1 MSEMNPTARSLEHPI
16 IWVAVIGGTLG
27 AIVLLNTI
35 AWLTLPLVLAV
46 VFYYLVEPLLQR
58 MQLAGATPSQALGI
72 FLGLAILL
80 TAIASVTVLPAMLN
94 GLSEFQNNLPDYWDR
109 LQMVIRNN
117 LLLMEDKFHFAK
129 KAKMAEAFQSQIDRF
144 ASTSG
149 KEYIADTAIFLL
161 HWLPSLLLVP
171 FLSFFFLRDGAAFHR
186 LVLRAVPNA
195 FFEKTLILFDRLN
208 RQMHAY
214 FRGMLGLTLLD
225 TVTLGLGLWFLGHG
239 SGIFGFR
246 DAMILGLIC
255 AVFAWVPY
263 IGSALGGL
271 VAVATCAVKAPQAG
285 WLMLAV
291 IVLFL
296 LVRMLDEFL
305 YTPMTVGRA
314 LRMHPLITVM
324 MIFTGGMLGGVYGLL
339 LAMPLLGVF
348 SVLGQM
354 FGEIWFDPR
363 LRARHQARIL
373 LEKRLAS
380 KDLEV

>member
-1 MSEMNPTARSLEHPI
+1 MSPSPRSLEHPI
-16 IWVAVIGGTLG
+16 IWVAVIAGTLG
-27 AIVLLNTI
+27 TIVLLNTI

-58 MQLAGATPSQALGI
+58 MQLAGATPTQALGI
-72 FLGLAILL
+72 FLGVAILL
-80 TAIASVTVLPAMLN
+80 TAIASVTILPAMLN
-94 GLSEFQNNLPDYWDR
+94 GLSEFQNNLPEYWDR
-109 LQMVIRNN
+109 LQMVMRNN
-117 LLLMEDKFHFAK
+117 LLSIEDKFHFAK
-129 KAKMAEAFQSQIDRF
+129 KAKVAEAFQSQMDRF
-144 ASTSG
+144 AATSG
-149 KEYIADTAIFLL
+149 KEHIADVAIFLL

-171 FLSFFFLRDGAAFHR
+171 FLAFFFLRDGAAFHR

-239 SGIFGFR
+239 PGIFGFR
-246 DAMILGLIC
+246 DAMVLGLIC
-255 AVFAWVPY
+255 AIFAWVPY

-296 LVRMLDEFL
+296 LVRMLDEFV

-314 LRMHPLITVM
+314 LQMHPLITVM

-373 LEKRLAS
+373 LEKHLAS
-380 KDLEV
+380 KDLDL

>member
-1 MSEMNPTARSLEHPI
+1 MNPTPRSLEHPI
-16 IWVAVIGGTLG
+16 IWVAVIAGTLG
-27 AIVLLNTI
+27 SIVLLNTI

-58 MQLAGATPSQALGI
+58 MQLAGATPNQALGI
-72 FLGLAILL
+72 FLGAAILV

-109 LQMVIRNN
+109 LQTVMRNN
-117 LLLMEDKFHFAK
+117 LLLLESKFHFAK
-129 KAKMAEAFQSQIDRF
+129 KAKLAEAFQNQIDRF

-149 KEYIADTAIFLL
+149 KEHIADVAIFLL

-171 FLSFFFLRDGAAFHR
+171 FLAFFFLRDGAAVHR

-225 TVTLGLGLWFLGHG
+225 TITLGLGLWFLGHG
-239 SGIFGFR
+239 PGIFGFR

-255 AVFAWVPY
+255 AIFAWVPY

-296 LVRMLDEFL
+296 LVRMLDEFV

-373 LEKRLAS
+373 LEKQLAS
-380 KDLEV
+380 RDLEV

>member
-1 MSEMNPTARSLEHPI
+1 MNPTARSLEHPV
-16 IWVAVIGGTLG
+16 IWVAVIVGTL
-27 AIVLLNTI
+27 ATIVLLNTI

-58 MQLAGATPSQALGI
+58 MQLAGATPNQALGI
-72 FLGLAILL
+72 FLGVAILL
-80 TAIASVTVLPAMLN
+80 TAIASVTILPAMLN
-94 GLSEFQNNLPDYWDR
+94 GLSEFQNNLPEYWDR
-109 LQMVIRNN
+109 LQMVMRNN

-129 KAKMAEAFQSQIDRF
+129 KAKVAEAFQSQMDRF

-149 KEYIADTAIFLL
+149 KEHIADAAIFLL

-239 SGIFGFR
+239 PGIFGFR

-255 AVFAWVPY
+255 AIFAWVPY

-296 LVRMLDEFL
+296 LVRMLDEFV

-314 LRMHPLITVM
+314 LQMHPLITVM

-354 FGEIWFDPR
+354 FGEVWFDPR

-373 LEKRLAS
+373 LEKHLAS
-380 KDLEV
+380 KDLGL

>member
-1 MSEMNPTARSLEHPI
+1 MSPTVRSLEHPI
-16 IWVAVIGGTLG
+16 LWVAVILGTLG

-58 MQLAGATPSQALGI
+58 MVLAGATPNQALGI
-72 FLGLAILL
+72 FLGVATLL
-80 TAIASVTVLPAMLN
+80 TALAAVTILPAMLN
-94 GLSEFQNNLPDYWDR
+94 GLSEFQAHLPEYWDR
-109 LQMVIRNN
+109 LQAVIQNN
-117 LLLMEDKFHFAK
+117 LLLLEGKFHFAK
-129 KAKMAEAFQSQIDRF
+129 KAKLAEAFQSQIDRF

-149 KEYIADTAIFLL
+149 KEYIADTALFLL

-171 FLSFFFLRDGAAFHR
+171 FLAFFFLRDGAAFHR

-225 TVTLGLGLWFLGHG
+225 TVSLGLGLWFLGHG
-239 SGIFGFR
+239 PGIFGFR
-246 DAMILGLIC
+246 DAMLLGLIC

-291 IVLFL
+291 VVLFL
-296 LVRMLDEFL
+296 VVRMLDEFV

-324 MIFTGGMLGGVYGLL
+324 MIFCGGMLGGVYGLL

-363 LRARHQARIL
+363 LRARHQARLL

-380 KDLEV
+380 RDLDL